1 MLEFW
6 WETYRELKALKL
18 KLDEYQAF
26 SSSNLRN
33 PARKIIAT
41 FLREKWQIVC
51 LFVCL
56 HLSANVYYSHFA
68 ESFFNLLRNSTLI
81 FSVSRSNKQ
90 FMGKKCQEEQI
101 QSNSNRRITTFLI
114 VFVDIFIYCI
124 VYSFWSYISWIMAH
138 FPKVKKIT

>member
-6 WETYRELKALKL
+6 WETYREPNALKL

-41 FLREKWQIVC
+41 FLREIMTNL

-56 HLSANVYYSHFA
+56 HLSAYVYYSHFA

-101 QSNSNRRITTFLI
+101 ESNFNRSITIFLI
-114 VFVDIFIYCI
+114 VDIFIVKDNFQSHCFEI
-124 VYSFWSYISWIMAH
+124 ISDKSLHHCDAT
-138 FPKVKKIT
+138 V